1 MNTSHTKLYL
11 SLAQTRA
18 YDGPIGDPFGG
29 PAYGERAMPVAVV
42 ALAAGSFAAGAA
54 AFTAAAAWS
63 ATAVLAGTLMVG
75 SALTIVGTITG
86 NQNLTKIGGAL
97 ALIGGGGLAI
107 ESLMSSAA
115 EGAAGAAG
123 AAAGE
128 TGAAGMES
136 GFGGA
141 MPDAPGV
148 TGVAQ
153 TSSVPMPDV
162 TTTVG
167 GEAMAAAPEI
177 ASQAAPV
184 AQGLVESAIPAQEIT
199 ATADSWSNFATPE
212 AMLNPAGQSLN
223 MADPLAQ
230 GVDQAQKLAGMDGNG
245 MITSGFD
252 KFGKWVGENKELAKI
267 GTQAIAG
274 MAGNL
279 IPSDKDKAMTDYY
292 QATAD
297 RTRAT
302 TDDEKRRAAWR
313 RGLINY

>member
-54 AFTAAAAWS
+54 AFTAA
-63 ATAVLAGTLMVG
+63 TAISTMVLAGTLMVG
-75 SALTIVGTITG
+75 SALTIVGTVTG

-107 ESLMSSAA
+107 ESLMSTAA

-141 MPDAPGV
+141 MPDV
-148 TGVAQ
+148 TGAAQ

-162 TTTVG
+162 TASVG
-167 GEAMAAAPEI
+167 GEAVAAAAPE
-177 ASQAAPV
+177 AAVQAAPLPN
-184 AQGLVESAIPAQEIT
+184 GITETAIPAQEVTGT
-199 ATADSWSNFATPE
+199 AESWNNFATPE
-212 AMLNPAGQSLN
+212 AALNPAGQT
-223 MADPLAQ
+223 MADPLADPLGQ
-230 GVDQAQKLAGMDGNG
+230 GVDQAQKLAGLNDSG
-245 MITSGFD
+245 MISGSFD
-252 KFGKWVGENKELAKI
+252 KFGKWVSNNTELAKV
-267 GTQAIAG
+267 GTQALAG

-292 QATAD
+292 QASAE
-297 RTRAT
+297 RARAT
-302 TDDEKRRAAWR
+302 TEDEKRRAAWR